1 MKAVKIRAYSS
12 SANLGPGFDVAAL
25 ALDAFYDEVE
35 VFRIDGSGV
44 KVLEISGMKGVSLRV
59 NTGKVAVEEL
69 LRGLNL
75 NTGIGLRIKKG
86 VPIGKGL
93 GSSGAT
99 AAAAIY
105 GANLLLGSPYRPEEL
120 VDFAARAEGAIA
132 GSPHADNVAASLL
145 GGFVIVTSLNPYT
158 AFSVSLP
165 EKFSFLLAIPKI
177 EVRKRKTKQARE
189 ALPECIPFNKFVH
202 QSSSLAKLIVGFLC
216 QDPKLVGEAM
226 SSDVV
231 VERARVKAGLIPMYK
246 ELRKAAFEL
255 GALGI
260 CVSGAGPSV
269 LILYEGDPS
278 SLKKGI
284 AEVYERGGIGVEVKE
299 ARVAQGAHVVN
310 KL

>member
-1 MKAVKIRAYSS
+1 
-12 SANLGPGFDVAAL
+12 
-25 ALDAFYDEVE
+25 
-35 VFRIDGSGV
+35 
-44 KVLEISGMKGVSLRV
+44 
-59 NTGKVAVEEL
+59 
-69 LRGLNL
+69 
-75 NTGIGLRIKKG
+75 
-86 VPIGKGL
+86 
-93 GSSGAT
+93 
-99 AAAAIY
+99 
-105 GANLLLGSPYRPEEL
+105 
-120 VDFAARAEGAIA
+120 
-132 GSPHADNVAASLL
+132 
-145 GGFVIVTSLNPYT
+145 
-158 AFSVSLP
+158 
-165 EKFSFLLAIPKI
+165 
-177 EVRKRKTKQARE
+177 
-189 ALPECIPFNKFVH
+189 
-202 QSSSLAKLIVGFLC
+202 
-216 QDPKLVGEAM
+216 M